1 MDDERFRLIVE
12 TTVDYAIFNV
22 GLDGTIETWNPGAER
37 IFGFTGEEI
46 IGRHGS
52 ILFVPEDVFRGEPER
67 EARFAAETGR
77 AQDTRWHVRKDGSRF
92 WANGVM
98 LGLRDKNNTL
108 RGLAKIVRDDSGLKQ
123 SEELLQYQL
132 NLADAIANNA
142 AEALFLI
149 DSEGRTTFANPSAR
163 QMFGWTHEELVGQSL
178 HEKLH
183 CRRPDGSPNTGD
195 ECPHMQVLVTGE
207 TLRGQDN
214 FFIHKDGRVLPV
226 TCSIA
231 PIRGESSVD
240 GAVLVVRDVSEQRQA
255 EEAIREKDEA
265 FRQAQK
271 LESIGVLA
279 GGIAH
284 DFNNLLHVVLGNAD
298 IALSSLATKS
308 PAREPIEEVV
318 RATLRAADL
327 TRQLLAY
334 SGKGA
339 FIVRNLDLSTEVRE
353 MATLLRTGISKQA
366 TLAWELSPTL
376 PAVSAD
382 PTQIRQIVMNLIT
395 NASDALGDTGGTIT
409 LRTGVTR
416 LEDLEDQHF
425 GVRLEGEGPMDAGD
439 PLVYLEIGDTGSG
452 MTPDTLS
459 RIFDPFFST
468 KFTGRGLGLAAVMG
482 IVRSH
487 HGLIRVRTA
496 PGEGTAFRV
505 LFPAVSG
512 AARKIGKPTADRS
525 DWQGSG
531 TILVVEDEQGV
542 REVAERILQEIGFQ
556 TIGAEDGRRAL
567 EIMEEI
573 GDSVTA
579 VLLDLSMPRMGG
591 AETFRRLRAIRPELP
606 ILMMSGYTEQVVAP
620 QFSGSGPGVTGFLQ
634 KPFLAEDLIAV
645 LRRFAESATE

>member
-1 MDDERFRLIVE
+1 VNHKEYADRVQAMHARISALTSTDTLASSETVEDLKVALEELRVAEEELRQQNEELSSTHLELDRERRRYQELFDFAPGAYLVTDPSGIVRQANRSASGLLNVPSTFLAGKALAAFIGSEDRGRFRTLLTKLE
-12 TTVDYAIFNV
+12 GAV
-22 GLDGTIETWNPGAER
+22 GSHTSAFKLQPRDGSTLDAELTYSV
-37 IFGFTGEEI
+37 GQ
-46 IGRHGS
+46 GR
-52 ILFVPEDVFRGEPER
+52 EGEPRIIRWLIQNVTER
-67 EARFAAETGR
+67 EQMARQIRALNKELESRVAARTADLSEANRLAHDLVEKEQSARRAAELSE
-77 AQDTRWHVRKDGSRF
+77 AQSRHV
-92 WANGVM
+92 
-98 LGLRDKNNTL
+98 
-108 RGLAKIVRDDSGLKQ
+108 
-123 SEELLQYQL
+123 
-132 NLADAIANNA
+132 
-142 AEALFLI
+142 
-149 DSEGRTTFANPSAR
+149 
-163 QMFGWTHEELVGQSL
+163 
-178 HEKLH
+178 
-183 CRRPDGSPNTGD
+183 
-195 ECPHMQVLVTGE
+195 
-207 TLRGQDN
+207 
-214 FFIHKDGRVLPV
+214 
-226 TCSIA
+226 
-231 PIRGESSVD
+231 
-240 GAVLVVRDVSEQRQA
+240 
-255 EEAIREKDEA
+255 
-265 FRQAQK
+265 QK

-298 IALSSLATKS
+298 IALSNLTKGS
-308 PAREPIEEVV
+308 PAREPLEEVV

-339 FIVRNLDLSTEVRE
+339 FVVRHLDLSTEVRE

-366 TLAWELSPTL
+366 TLAWELSSTL

-395 NASDALGDTGGTIT
+395 NASDALGENGGTIT
-409 LRTGVTR
+409 LRTGVTE
-416 LEDLEDQHF
+416 LEELEDQRF
-425 GVRLEGEGPMDAGD
+425 GVPVEGDGSAEVAKGPFVFLE
-439 PLVYLEIGDTGSG
+439 VGDTGGG

-505 LFPAVSG
+505 LFPSVAG
-512 AARKIGKPTADRS
+512 DARKPARPTGERS

-531 TILVVEDEQGV
+531 TILVVDDEEGV

-556 TIGAEDGRRAL
+556 TIGAADGRRAL
-567 EIMEEI
+567 EIMEDA
-573 GDSVTA
+573 GDGVTA

-591 AETFRRLRAIRPELP
+591 AETFRRLRTLRPQLP

-620 QFSGSGPGVTGFLQ
+620 QFTGSGPGITGFLQ

-645 LRRFAESATE
+645 LRRFAENASE

>member
-1 MDDERFRLIVE
+1 MNREEHADQIEAMQARLSALSSTGELTSSESVEDLKVALEELRVAEEDLRLQNEELSATHLELDHERRRYQELFDFAPDAYLVTNPSGIVRQANRSASRLLNVPPTFLAGKALAAYIATEDRGRFRSLLTDLGAGGESHTAAFRLQPRDSGIVE
-12 TTVDYAIFNV
+12 AELTYSAAQTRGGDPRSIRWLIRNV
-22 GLDGTIETWNPGAER
+22 TER
-37 IFGFTGEEI
+37 
-46 IGRHGS
+46 
-52 ILFVPEDVFRGEPER
+52 D
-67 EARFAAETGR
+67 
-77 AQDTRWHVRKDGSRF
+77 Q
-92 WANGVM
+92 M
-98 LGLRDKNNTL
+98 
-108 RGLAKIVRDDSGLKQ
+108 
-123 SEELLQYQL
+123 
-132 NLADAIANNA
+132 
-142 AEALFLI
+142 
-149 DSEGRTTFANPSAR
+149 AR
-163 QMFGWTHEELVGQSL
+163 QIRALNTDLESRVAARTADLSSAHRLAEELVEKEQSA
-178 HEKLH
+178 
-183 CRRPDGSPNTGD
+183 RRAA
-195 ECPHMQVLVTGE
+195 E
-207 TLRGQDN
+207 
-214 FFIHKDGRVLPV
+214 F
-226 TCSIA
+226 
-231 PIRGESSVD
+231 
-240 GAVLVVRDVSEQRQA
+240 SEAQSRHV
-255 EEAIREKDEA
+255 
-265 FRQAQK
+265 QK

-298 IALSSLATKS
+298 IALSNLPKTS

-339 FIVRNLDLSTEVRE
+339 FVVRHLDLSTEVRE

-366 TLAWELSPTL
+366 TLAWELSSTL

-395 NASDALGDTGGTIT
+395 NASDALGETGGTIT

-416 LEDLEDQHF
+416 LEDLADQHF
-425 GVRLEGEGPMDAGD
+425 GVPLEGEAALDPGKGPY
-439 PLVYLEIGDTGSG
+439 VYLEIGDTGSG

-487 HGLIRVRTA
+487 HGMIRVRTG

-505 LFPAVSG
+505 LFPSVAG
-512 AARKIGKPTADRS
+512 TARKPSRPTAERS

-531 TILVVEDEQGV
+531 TILVVDDEEGV

-556 TIGAEDGRRAL
+556 TITAGDGRRAL
-567 EIMEEI
+567 EIMQEV
-573 GDSVTA
+573 GDSVAA

-591 AETFRRLRAIRPELP
+591 AETFRRLRALRPELP
-606 ILMMSGYTEQVVAP
+606 VLMMSGYTEQAVAP
-620 QFSGSGPGVTGFLQ
+620 QFNTSGPGITGFLQ

-645 LRRFAESATE
+645 LRRFAENALE

>member
-1 MDDERFRLIVE
+1 VNRQEYADRLRAMHDRISGLTSADALASSETVEDLKVALEELRVAEEELRQQNEELSATHLELDLERRRFEELFEFAPDAYLVTDPGGIVRQANRSASDLLRVSPTFLGGKALAAYIASDDRPRFRSL
-12 TTVDYAIFNV
+12 
-22 GLDGTIETWNPGAER
+22 LSRLGTGAESHTAAFKLQPR
-37 IFGFTGEEI
+37 DGGQLDAELTYSVSQA
-46 IGRHGS
+46 RHG
-52 ILFVPEDVFRGEPER
+52 EPR
-67 EARFAAETGR
+67 VI
-77 AQDTRWHVRKDGSRF
+77 RW
-92 WANGVM
+92 
-98 LGLRDKNNTL
+98 L
-108 RGLAKIVRDDSGLKQ
+108 
-123 SEELLQYQL
+123 
-132 NLADAIANNA
+132 
-142 AEALFLI
+142 
-149 DSEGRTTFANPSAR
+149 
-163 QMFGWTHEELVGQSL
+163 
-178 HEKLH
+178 
-183 CRRPDGSPNTGD
+183 
-195 ECPHMQVLVTGE
+195 
-207 TLRGQDN
+207 
-214 FFIHKDGRVLPV
+214 
-226 TCSIA
+226 
-231 PIRGESSVD
+231 
-240 GAVLVVRDVSEQRQA
+240 VRDVTGREQMAQQVRALNLELESRVAARTADLSEAHRLAQELVVKEQIARRAA
-255 EEAIREKDEA
+255 EFSEAQSRHV
-265 FRQAQK
+265 QK

-298 IALSSLATKS
+298 IALSNLTTGS

-339 FIVRNLDLSTEVRE
+339 FVVRHLDLSTEVRE

-366 TLAWELSPTL
+366 ILAWDLSPIL

-395 NASDALGDTGGTIT
+395 NASDALGDRAGTIT

-416 LEDLEDQHF
+416 LEDLDDQHF
-425 GVRLEGEGPMDAGD
+425 GVRLEGEEPVDGSRD

-512 AARKIGKPTADRS
+512 AARRIGKATAGRS

-531 TILVVEDEQGV
+531 TILVVEDEEGV

-567 EIMEEI
+567 EIMDEV

-591 AETFRRLRAIRPELP
+591 AETFRRLRALRPDLP

-620 QFSGSGPGVTGFLQ
+620 QFSGFGPGVTGFLQ